1 LAHLYYEE
9 VSALCIPLYQRSW
22 KLPLKKFSFTG
33 NRLTQIFIHMD
44 EYSTELDHTFSALAH
59 PKRRKMLDLLAGG
72 EMRVTDLAARFPGAL
87 NVASRHIMSL
97 ERAGLVKRRREGRVH
112 HLQMDAAPL
121 AEAAAFIERYR
132 ARWERQFDRLARYLD
147 ELQDKQTSDAKPKS
161 DS

>member
-1 LAHLYYEE
+1 
-9 VSALCIPLYQRSW
+9 
-22 KLPLKKFSFTG
+22 
-33 NRLTQIFIHMD
+33 
-44 EYSTELDHTFSALAH
+44 
-59 PKRRKMLDLLAGG
+59 MLDLLAGG